1 MLAMDRGSMLFAA
14 TALFPGIDQPVEG
27 SRSCPQVEQQV
38 ESGCL
43 EGRVNGIAA
52 AVAFGEQT
60 EVRVPHDGCHKP
72 LELIVGICSR
82 ERRLSCPNAQKRCL
96 GPLELLLYTF
106 PLGLQKIDKIAVLQ
120 VACNLAGGCGEAA
133 LL

>member
-1 MLAMDRGSMLFAA
+1 M
-14 TALFPGIDQPVEG
+14 G
-27 SRSCPQVEQQV
+27 SRPRSRSV
-38 ESGCL
+38 S
-43 EGRVNGIAA
+43 
-52 AVAFGEQT
+52 
-60 EVRVPHDGCHKP
+60 
-72 LELIVGICSR
+72 ELRHALRMVDATS
-82 ERRLSCPNAQKRCL
+82 RLSCPNAQKRCL